1 MMTVFRTFS
10 SPARRLLLLFL
21 GNPGQTSRIGGRWVV
36 CALLSGGITVQTLS
50 IPWEQNASIDRRAT
64 VLIGAVLIQLI
75 LGTVY
80 GYSVFWQPLERTW
93 FATPPPE
100 TSIGA
105 GEQGNPP
112 LSVVPG
118 ATPSIDAQR
127 LRLERQG
134 RMKYAFGLCLLSFA
148 ASMVFAGRLQD
159 VRGPRFTAML
169 GGVLLA
175 SGFVVAGLAQH
186 RATYYVCHGVLIG
199 ALAML
204 LLLLQHKLLAR
215 VDARRYPI
223 VRYVPSGIVVALAV
237 IGVVLGNSVVSN
249 GPADRILLLWATI
262 GLIAGAG
269 VGFAYVCPIATLV
282 KWFPHHKGLVSGIAV
297 AGFGLGA
304 WVFSQESVFG
314 AVGFIERYGIDAFFR
329 VHALVCLLAVG
340 GGALLLSN
348 PPAAD
353 GAPTASRADGRT
365 PTRDYAWRETI
376 RSKEFRRIWLMFFSA
391 ALAGLMVIGILKPF
405 AGAQLEAAALA
416 SGAALDAASREA
428 LLLRGA
434 SAVAWLALFNAVGR
448 VFWGLASDR
457 VGRRRALVL
466 MFTLQAAM
474 LPTLCSLKTP
484 LGLAIGACWVGFHFG
499 GNFAIFP
506 SLTADQFGT
515 ANIGSNYGWVFTSY
529 GLAGVSGVALGNA
542 AQRWTGSYFAAF
554 AFAAALCL
562 GSAVLA
568 WRMKRSPTE

>member
-1 MMTVFRTFS
+1 MKAVFRTFF
-10 SPARRLLLLFL
+10 PTARRLHPLFF
-21 GNPGQTSRIGGRWVV
+21 GNPGQTNRIGGRWAVR
-36 CALLSGGITVQTLS
+36 ALSNGGITVQTLS
-50 IPWEQNASIDRRAT
+50 IPWVRKASVDRRAI
-64 VLIGAVLIQLI
+64 VLAGAVLIQLI

-80 GYSVFWQPLERTW
+80 GYSVFWQPLERAW
-93 FATPPPE
+93 FTPPPPATGLGTGE
-100 TSIGA
+100 QSTPPGA
-105 GEQGNPP
+105 GVENAAPA
-112 LSVVPG
+112 V
-118 ATPSIDAQR
+118 DAQR
-127 LRLERQG
+127 LHLARQG

-159 VRGPRFTAML
+159 ARGPRFTAML

-175 SGFVVAGLAQH
+175 SGFVVAGLARH
-186 RATYYVCHGVLIG
+186 RATYFVCHGVMVG
-199 ALAML
+199 AVAVL

-215 VDARRYPI
+215 VDARRRPI

-237 IGVVLGNSVVSN
+237 IGVVLGNTVVSD

-269 VGFAYVCPIATLV
+269 IGFAYVCPIATLV
-282 KWFPHHKGLVSGIAV
+282 KWFPRHKGLVSGVAV

-304 WVFSQESVFG
+304 WVFSRKSMFG
-314 AVGFIERYGIDAFFR
+314 AVGFIERHGIDAFFR
-329 VHALVCLLAVG
+329 VHALICLLAVG
-340 GGALLLSN
+340 VGAMLLSN
-348 PPAAD
+348 PPADDA
-353 GAPTASRADGRT
+353 ATTART
-365 PTRDYAWRETI
+365 SGPSPIRDYAWRETV
-376 RSKEFRRIWLMFFSA
+376 RSKAFRRIWLMFFSA

-416 SGAALDAASREA
+416 SGATLDAASRET
-428 LLLRGA
+428 LLLQGA
-434 SAVAWLALFNAVGR
+434 AAVAWLALFNAVGR

-457 VGRRRALVL
+457 IGRRGALVL
-466 MFTLQAAM
+466 MFTLQAVM
-474 LPTLCSLKTP
+474 LLMLCSLKTP

-515 ANIGSNYGWVFTSY
+515 AHIGANYGWVFTSY

-562 GSAVLA
+562 ASAVLA
-568 WRMKRSPTE
+568 WRMKPAPTA